1 MLTLLDFIVTD
12 NERSLFKLPLR
23 LRGLGMSIL
32 LEVASEHFE
41 SSKKITAP
49 LVIIMILQGDILS
62 DGIYLK
68 TLKMEE
74 KRKCEEKLKIKA
86 VTSERF
92 LSPSELQA
100 VSDVEDPGASN
111 WLSAVTL
118 GEYNFAL
125 NKKEFCDAKKLRY
138 GKDLKGLHLV

>member
-1 MLTLLDFIVTD
+1 
-12 NERSLFKLPLR
+12 
-23 LRGLGMSIL
+23 MSIL

-41 SSKKITAP
+41 SSKKITAT

-62 DGIYLK
+62 DGIYVR
-68 TLKMEE
+68 TLKLEG
-74 KRKCEEKLKIKA
+74 KSKCEEKLKIKA
-86 VTSERF
+86 VTIEKF
-92 LSPSELQA
+92 LSPSEHLA
-100 VSDVEDPGASN
+100 VSDVKHPGASN

-138 GKDLKGLHLV
+138 GKELKGLHLV

>member
-1 MLTLLDFIVTD
+1 
-12 NERSLFKLPLR
+12 
-23 LRGLGMSIL
+23 MSIL

-62 DGIYLK
+62 DGIYVK

-118 GEYNFAL
+118 GEYIFAL
-125 NKKEFCDAKKLRY
+125 NEKEFCDAKKLRY